1 MSKAL
6 NTPPCIADSSQF
18 LSAFFDGL
26 CGAVIGVI
34 AVIALQ
40 ILHSSLDVTN
50 GKPAADMQN
59 NTSIDAES
67 ASAAV
72 LYVLALA
79 TLYKFTNKY
88 TSLLLVVIGAIAGQ
102 FLFV

>member
-1 MSKAL
+1 MVRFAK
-6 NTPPCIADSSQF
+6 SSQF

-34 AVIALQ
+34 AIIALQ
-40 ILHSSLDVTN
+40 TLHSSLEVGSDM
-50 GKPAADMQN
+50 PAALPKN
-59 NTSIDAES
+59 VVNAES

-72 LYVLALA
+72 LYVVALA
-79 TLYKFTNKY
+79 VLYKFTNKY
-88 TSLLLVVIGAIAGQ
+88 TPLLLVAVGAIAGQ